1 MVIASRIADKKHR
14 IYHKTGCIH
23 GRRIKKS
30 NRIQLTMKQAEK
42 HGYRA
47 CKCCEGLKGDVRILK
62 RKYKTRQDV
71 NFTYL
76 KPENELYAATPIGFW
91 KICVQRRTGD
101 YLLYHRNFYKTGM
114 SVKSAIRGEYH
125 RQADVCGTKSLE
137 SLIEYIIAH
146 DRAKVTIMDDYRK
159 LPQRTRKQK
168 HYYRVAERRNRRRAM
183 HRVDRLF
190 AMLEQTDA
198 GMKQYSI
205 C

>member
-1 MVIASRIADKKHR
+1 MVTASKNADKKHR
-14 IYHKTGCIH
+14 IYHKNGCIH
-23 GRRIKKS
+23 VQRIKKS
-30 NRIQLTMKQAEK
+30 NRIQLTVKQAEK
-42 HGYRA
+42 RGYRA
-47 CKCCEGLKGDVRILK
+47 CKCCKGLQGDVRILK
-62 RKYKTRQDV
+62 RKYKPRQDMS
-71 NFTYL
+71 FTYR
-76 KPENELYAATPIGFW
+76 KPENELYVATGIGFW

-114 SVKSAIRGEYH
+114 NVKEAIRGEYH
-125 RQADVCGTKSLE
+125 RQADVCGTASLE
-137 SLIEYIIAH
+137 SICEYIVAH